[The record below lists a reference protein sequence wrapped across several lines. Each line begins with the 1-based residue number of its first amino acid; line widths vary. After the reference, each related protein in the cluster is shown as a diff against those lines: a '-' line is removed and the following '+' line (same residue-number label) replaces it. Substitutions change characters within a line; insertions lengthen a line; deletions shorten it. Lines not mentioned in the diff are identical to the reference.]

1 MLIDK
6 TTFQV
11 RMLVLLPLLLASPL
25 AIATK
30 MPNRKLP
37 KNNFLFGGGLF
48 IPTTDLTGMEPL
60 QTQMTL
66 LATLKTH
73 PSNVLTSTATNQ
85 LLGMTARLK
94 VFHPVLA
101 EYVFDRVFYRRRC
114 VGTGQKAN
122 VSPGARRSASR

>member
-6 TTFQV
+6 PTFQV

-37 KNNFLFGGGLF
+37 KNNFLFGGGVF

-66 LATLKTH
+66 LVTLKTR
-73 PSNVLTSTATNQ
+73 PSNV
-85 LLGMTARLK
+85 
-94 VFHPVLA
+94 
-101 EYVFDRVFYRRRC
+101 
-114 VGTGQKAN
+114 
-122 VSPGARRSASR
+122 